1 MLAAVCVLRYGSEI
15 REEILTLSS
24 KGRMS
29 LPEGGSN
36 LVNARLGVLL
46 WVLPDIG
53 EYTTKVS
60 NGRISRG
67 GMAEIHSPIMQ
78 VYEFSES
85 EQQIYW
91 ML

>member
-1 MLAAVCVLRYGSEI
+1 MLRYGSEI

-24 KGRMS
+24 KGRMA

-46 WVLPDIG
+46 WVLPDIC

-67 GMAEIHSPIMQ
+67 GTAEIHSPIME
-78 VYEFSES
+78 VYERKRT
-85 EQQIYW
+85 QQIYW